1 MAADGRD
8 EPKAARAPDT
18 DTDTDADGADRD
30 RAAASDRPRDER
42 GEARE
47 RMAAALRAVRREGR
61 KVAAIYATV
70 DAVLLGLLADLAC
83 ATIAAVPA
91 RVALPAAAPI
101 AALPVPTLAAAVV
114 GALVFATEYGY
125 RTRRPLVE
133 QFEAANPGVR
143 EALRTARDAV
153 DAGSDTRMAA
163 RLYERVLDDLRETSS
178 VALLDARRV
187 AVTVVAV
194 VVVSLLCVHAAIAG
208 IAFDVGGGPGPAT
221 AGSGGGGGG
230 GGGGTSDEYG
240 GLQNG
245 SGVLGDPTDARAGD
259 DALNASVD
267 ASGGGPGGDD
277 PESYDAGGYT
287 GGSDAAIES
296 QQAGYDDP
304 TGIEDAELIRE
315 YTLRIRSNQSQ

>member
-1 MAADGRD
+1 MADD
-8 EPKAARAPDT
+8 EA
-18 DTDTDADGADRD
+18 
-30 RAAASDRPRDER
+30 ER
-42 GEARE
+42 GEARD
-47 RMAAALRAVRREGR
+47 RMAAALQAVRREGR

-83 ATIAAVPA
+83 ATVAAVPA

-101 AALPVPTLAAAVV
+101 DALPVPILAAA
-114 GALVFATEYGY
+114 LVATLAFAAEYGY

-133 QFEAANPGVR
+133 QFEAANPAVR

-153 DAGSDTRMAA
+153 DTGSDTRMAA
-163 RLYERVLDDLRETSS
+163 RLYERVLVDLRETSS
-178 VALLDARRV
+178 IALLDARRV

-194 VVVSLLCVHAAIAG
+194 VVVSLLCVHAALAG
-208 IAFDVGGGPGPAT
+208 IAVDVGGGPGPAT
-221 AGSGGGGGG
+221 ASSGGGGGG
-230 GGGGTSDEYG
+230 STSDEYG
-240 GLQNG
+240 GLQDG
-245 SGVLGDPTDARAGD
+245 SGVLGDPTDVQAGN

-267 ASGGGPGGDD
+267 ASGGGGTGDD
-277 PESYDAGGYT
+277 GPDSYDASGYT